1 MQRFIPIK
9 LDEPKGR
16 VLTEAAYEGEEYATV
31 LEIHIP
37 EDVLSG
43 FITVDF
49 QLLYDGDVFVSEPI
63 MINEVTPDEEVI
75 IGNREARFVR
85 YTIPPMVTR
94 IAGNVPFQF
103 TAHSVPCGYHC
114 SINNHDGNVVYKSV
128 THLLEVK
135 DSINGKSE
143 LKGLISNTPEG
154 EEGTGC
160 PGKEG

>member
-16 VLTEAAYEGEEYATV
+16 VLAEAAYEGEEYATV
-31 LEIHIP
+31 LEIHVP

-63 MINEVTPDEEVI
+63 MIKEVTPDEEVI

-85 YTIPPMVTR
+85 YAIPPMVTR

-103 TAHSVPCGYHC
+103 TSHTVPCGYHC
-114 SINNHDGNVVYKSV
+114 NINNHDGNVVYKSV

-135 DSINGKSE
+135 DSINGKNE
-143 LKGLISNTPEG
+143 IKGLTSNTLEG
-154 EEGTGC
+154 EEGAGC
-160 PGKEG
+160 PGREG